1 MFEAGREFKGEFFT
15 EELIRVRE
23 VEAEVK
29 NEPTD
34 EEEAKASYQK
44 LLERI
49 KEYDEKVELRI
60 SDEKVVNFEVMA
72 ALTGRLAKDEN
83 YNILISRD
91 DRMGKIVIETDK
103 FAFERFMN
111 EDRKEQFLDII
122 KKADSVWCEPVIK
135 EIGGVDTNM
144 MCLRLMYKLYDEIKK

>member
-60 SDEKVVNFEVMA
+60 SDEKVVNFEIMA

-91 DRMGKIVIETDK
+91 DKMGK
-103 FAFERFMN
+103 
-111 EDRKEQFLDII
+111 
-122 KKADSVWCEPVIK
+122 
-135 EIGGVDTNM
+135 
-144 MCLRLMYKLYDEIKK
+144 